1 MGNDPRSS
9 QWDRKLQDAT
19 PYNLKPLEREALSGV
34 QSIVFNRITR
44 ISTAEK
50 RGTVETKSYWEWNVK
65 IVLTNLQKLTRIL
78 QHQTHTYWHF
88 KMVGK
93 DPTVPVPKS
102 SNLLTNKLYDEGN
115 VDVNTQRWSF
125 TEPNEVIPQGFYHV
139 PTLQQATG
147 LYAGRPTSLTR
158 SQWTYRKS
166 FPPY

>member
-1 MGNDPRSS
+1 
-9 QWDRKLQDAT
+9 
-19 PYNLKPLEREALSGV
+19 
-34 QSIVFNRITR
+34 
-44 ISTAEK
+44 
-50 RGTVETKSYWEWNVK
+50 
-65 IVLTNLQKLTRIL
+65 
-78 QHQTHTYWHF
+78 
-88 KMVGK
+88 MVGK

-158 SQWTYRKS
+158 SQ
-166 FPPY
+166 